1 MASEIAVREFPSHEA
16 MAEALAGDIAARLS
30 IAVDRRGA
38 AAMALSG
45 GSTPAGLYKALSK
58 RNLDWPRVTAA
69 LVDERWVPPG
79 AEGSNESFIRTTLQ
93 QNEASGVR
101 VIGMWSDTPS
111 PAAGLAEADARY
123 EGVAASFD
131 VAVLGMGPDGH
142 TASWFPH
149 AQGLAQ
155 ALEAAGPRL
164 AAVKAAKSAVTGDHL
179 DRLTLTLGAVS
190 EAEFICL
197 LMTGEEKRSVFER
210 ALEAGPVEDMPVRA
224 ILRARPDL
232 LGPRLITSSRR

>member
-1 MASEIAVREFPSHEA
+1 MAPEPAIRNFPSREA
-16 MAEALAGDIAARLS
+16 MAEVLAREMAGRLAHA
-30 IAVDRRGA
+30 IDRRGA

-58 RNLDWPRVTAA
+58 CDLDWPRVTAA

-79 AEGSNESFIRTTLQ
+79 AEGSNETFIRAALR
-93 QNEASGVR
+93 QNKAADMR
-101 VIGMWSDTPS
+101 LIGMWSDAPS
-111 PAAGLAEADARY
+111 PAAGLADAQARY
-123 EGVAASFD
+123 ADLPAPFD

-155 ALEAAGPRL
+155 ALDEAGPRL
-164 AAVKAAKSAVTGDHL
+164 AAVKAAKSDVTGDHL
-179 DRLTLTLGAVS
+179 DRMTLTLGAVS
-190 EAEFICL
+190 EADFICL
-197 LMTGEEKRSVFER
+197 LMTGDEKRSVFER

-224 ILRARPDL
+224 IFRARPDL
-232 LGPRLITSSRR
+232 LACWAP